1 MSNLRNIS
9 TIIRPF
15 QSVDVVD
22 VTRLCIFCY
31 LKGNVDNRIIASYI
45 GRTIACRSGCIS
57 NPSADTSRIQLEART
72 TYLNTI
78 SKHSVCNASARYALR
93 ISEFVCAPLQT
104 KCDRVPTVCVA
115 INANRNSYQI
125 IAALQFIHCNSNL
138 SNRRSIYCLC
148 WDSSENSGR
157 SCNYCCCGNSCQ
169 CLLKCTFHFS
179 IFLSNINYAVS
190 GVPDTALL
198 PYL

>member
-9 TIIRPF
+9 TVIRPF
-15 QSVDVVD
+15 QTVDVVN

-31 LKGNVDNRIIASYI
+31 LKGNVDNSTITSYI
-45 GRTIACRSGCIS
+45 SRAIACRSGCIS
-57 NPSADTSRIQLEART
+57 NPSADTLRMYLETRSI
-72 TYLNTI
+72 YCNTFT
-78 SKHSVCNASARYALR
+78 HSTQNACTSYALR
-93 ISEFVCAPLQT
+93 IGEFVCVPLQT
-104 KCDRVPTVCVA
+104 KCKRIPTICIA
-115 INANRNSYQI
+115 SNINRNSYQI

-138 SNRRSIYCLC
+138 SNRRSIQCLC
-148 WDSSENSGR
+148 WNSSENSGR
-157 SCNYCCCGNSCQ
+157 SSNYCCCGNSCQ